1 MSRKDMTVEDMFYA
15 LGIIDYMREHL
26 IKRID
31 AKIAKTLKKKGEKK
45 HEKPDGKKTEK

>member
-1 MSRKDMTVEDMFYA
+1 MTVEDMFYA
-15 LGIIDYMREHL
+15 LGIIDYMREKL

-31 AKIAKTLKKKGEKK
+31 AEVLKKKGEKK